1 MSVEDLAIDVGI
13 PVNTEEFDTFVS
25 CVENILDH
33 GCGYSADVTVQ
44 ICERCE
50 TSELPVAKRVLRECR
65 RAASNTSRMRP
76 SKLKWWQTW
85 RSKREGQDVPRWP
98 GRAASPSPVAET
110 RPRTGRREMALEF
123 KKNAHRNRRP
133 RPNRPPAKKARYT
146 RPESPVR
153 RPMDQQRRRKRP
165 MSPMFE
171 SRYSPQ
177 YERHTANTYSSRNQ
191 DAVSQRYA
199 PKKRRRR

>member
-85 RSKREGQDVPRWP
+85 RSKREGRDVPRWP
-98 GRAASPSPVAET
+98 GRAASPSP
-110 RPRTGRREMALEF
+110 
-123 KKNAHRNRRP
+123 KRRP
-133 RPNRPPAKKARYT
+133 HKA
-146 RPESPVR
+146 R
-153 RPMDQQRRRKRP
+153 RPMELTFNNKRNRPTSPPPPARRRRAPKAPRKRP
-165 MSPMFE
+165 MSPMFKKRNRPASPRFDRE
-171 SRYSPQ
+171 DAIVYDRSR
-177 YERHTANTYSSRNQ
+177 TAHRDTGRG
-191 DAVSQRYA
+191 YA
-199 PKKRRRR
+199 RRDTTRPEAPSKRRRYR